1 MEICLDDRK
10 AALAAIDALV
20 GINRDPDDGGVDV
33 ERGAWNGIGVDFR
46 PAVRRR

>member
-10 AALAAIDALV
+10 AAPAAIDALV
-20 GINRDPDDGGVDV
+20 GINRDLDDGGVDAKP
-33 ERGAWNGIGVDFR
+33 GAWNRIGVGFR